1 MTLPVFLTDADT
13 AATAAVAKT
22 LTLAGREGHHAAD
35 VRRLRRGDDVE
46 VVDGRGLRLVCTVR
60 EPARAHLLLDV
71 AHVVREPRAVPAL
84 TVAQA
89 LVKQEAADRAL
100 SAMTEV
106 GVDTVVPWS
115 AAHSV
120 VSWDEAREQRGLR
133 RWRAAVNEAAKQSR
147 RAWVPEVTEVT
158 DLSGLVDRV
167 GHADL
172 ALVLDGAAE
181 RPISDVVVD
190 APVLTAPVDTAPGRG
205 DDVLLVVGPEGGLTR
220 SEVAALHEAGAQAV
234 HLGPTVLRSAT
245 AGAVAAAVL
254 LSRTARWLT
263 RHAEAPAG

>member
-1 MTLPVFLTDADT
+1 VTLPVFLTDADT

-22 LTLAGREGHHAAD
+22 LTLTGREGHHAAD

-46 VVDGRGLRLVCTVR
+46 VVDGRGLRLLCTVR
-60 EPARAHLLLDV
+60 EPGRAHLLLDV
-71 AHVVREPRAVPAL
+71 AHVAREPRAVPQL

-89 LVKQEAADRAL
+89 LVKQEAAERAL

-120 VSWDEAREQRGLR
+120 VSWDASREQRGLR
-133 RWRAAVNEAAKQSR
+133 RWRAAVDEAAKQSR
-147 RAWVPEVTEVT
+147 RAWVPEVTEVA
-158 DLSGLVDRV
+158 DLSVLIDRV
-167 GHADL
+167 SRADL

-181 RPISDVVVD
+181 RPISEVAVA
-190 APVLTAPVDTAPGRG
+190 APVLTAPGTG
-205 DDVLLVVGPEGGLTR
+205 DVLLVVGPEGGLTR
-220 SEVAALHEAGAQAV
+220 SEVGALHEAGAQAV